1 MKPRPLK
8 PATTPDTREP
18 RTPVPSA
25 VRAALF
31 LYNGKEKVCGWVRK
45 LNTGGMY
52 LQSKA
57 RFPRETEVFIETM
70 VWEDDTPRA
79 FKVRGWVAYEDPRGM
94 GIQFAPP
101 DADTLACLRYL
112 IGRFES
118 ATLPE
123 TA

>member
-1 MKPRPLK
+1 MRPRPVK
-8 PATTPDTREP
+8 PATTPRTREP
-18 RTPVPSA
+18 RTPVPGA

-57 RFPRETEVFIETM
+57 RFPRETEVRVETV

-79 FKVRGWVAYEDPRGM
+79 FTVKGWVAYEDNRGM
-94 GIQFAPP
+94 GIQFSPP
-101 DADTLACLRYL
+101 DAATLSRLRYL
-112 IGRFES
+112 IRAFETE
-118 ATLPE
+118 A
-123 TA
+123 A